1 MQGKLGTDKSR
12 EHLRPKDYGDDDQN
26 YIQMLFKMVSEL
38 EKAVLDLNQ
47 RVQKLEEA
55 K

>member
-1 MQGKLGTDKSR
+1 MKLGTDKSR
-12 EHLRPKDYGDDDQN
+12 EHLKPKDYGNNDQN

-38 EKAVLDLNQ
+38 EEGILDLDR
-47 RVQKLEEA
+47 RVKKLEEA